1 MKSASTFIRA
11 TQSFHSDP
19 IQIHREIQT
28 KWKKYTY
35 AFRHKVTHDY
45 VRLKVEDFADIF
57 WCNFATLFRVRS
69 CLDQSLIFEKL
80 GKTFG

>member
-11 TQSFHSDP
+11 TQSFYSDP

-28 KWKKYTY
+28 KRKKYIPPI
-35 AFRHKVTHDY
+35 HKVTHDY
-45 VRLKVEDFADIF
+45 VRLKVDDFADIF
-57 WCNFATLFRVRS
+57 WFNFATLLRVRS
-69 CLDQSLIFEKL
+69 CLDTSLIFEKL